1 MDKICY
7 NNNII
12 DYNAFL
18 ISLDNR
24 GFKYGDSFFET
35 IKCVNGIP
43 LFWDEHYFRIAG
55 AFLIMK
61 MIPPDNF
68 TSEFFLSLIKNLLI
82 NNNLDNSIARVR
94 ISFFRNQGGYYLPLE
109 NNISF
114 VIESKE
120 LSQQQHYTLN
130 LDGLNVGFYKENT
143 LSKNPINNIKSNN
156 KLINILG
163 SIYAKNNNFD
173 DCILLNTD
181 NQIVE
186 FLSGNIFI
194 ISNKKLITPSLAD
207 GCLDG
212 VMRKILLNNLHISA
226 EESSITFSDLLN
238 ADEVFMTNVISGVQW
253 VGKIKNKTYSNNY
266 CQKLINKLNTKYLI

>member
-114 VIESKE
+114 VIESNE